1 MVRDSV
7 TEKGPGE
14 KGDTCIQWKERLSGE
29 EKRSME

>member
-14 KGDTCIQWKERLSGE
+14 KGVCIQWKERLSGE